1 MAAIPD
7 RSPVP
12 DPLAASVVAALR
24 QRGETLATSESLTGG
39 ALGACLTSVPGASE
53 VYLGGVVAYATAM
66 KTVLSGVDPALVERY
81 GVISGEVAAALAAGI
96 RDLTGADW
104 ALGVSG
110 VAGPSPQDGH
120 APGEVWIG
128 LAGPGVEA
136 RGVRRDLA
144 GDRAQVRA
152 RTVESALGRLLSMLE
167 VRAQSS

>member
-1 MAAIPD
+1 MAPTPD
-7 RSPVP
+7 LSAAP
-12 DPLAASVVAALR
+12 DPLAVSVVAALR
-24 QRGETLATSESLTGG
+24 ERGETLATSESLTGG
-39 ALGACLTSVPGASE
+39 SLGASLTSVPGASD
-53 VYLGGVVAYATAM
+53 VYLGGAVVYATRL
-66 KTVLSGVDPALVERY
+66 KTVLSRVDPALIERY

-96 RDLTGADW
+96 REVTGADW

-136 RGVRRDLA
+136 GGDRRDFA

-152 RTVESALGRLLSMLE
+152 QTVSAALGRLLSMLQGPA
-167 VRAQSS
+167 RSS